1 MSEEVM
7 KEEMM
12 LAAACAMYGSCMESA
27 ACESMIVA
35 MLMKEYGLSEKE
47 AEMTARLARAEWA
60 EAYS

>member
-1 MSEEVM
+1 MTEEEM

-35 MLMKEYGLSEKE
+35 FLMKEYGLSERK